1 MIVDCDRC
9 EVRGIACQDCVIT
22 VLLGALPG
30 GVELAGA
37 ERLALDNLAEAG
49 MVPRLQ
55 MVDRD
60 GDDQTVGTGTSFRN
74 HRRESAERSATD
86 CERSRRHA
94 G

>member
-9 EVRGIACQDCVIT
+9 EVRGVACQDCVIT

-30 GVELAGA
+30 GVELDGT
-37 ERLALDNLAEAG
+37 EQLALDTLAEAG

-55 MVDRD
+55 LVDRD
-60 GDDQTVGTGTSFRN
+60 GDAQTTRAATRFRD
-74 HRRESAERSATD
+74 HPCDGAQRSATD
-86 CERSRRHA
+86 CERSRRDV